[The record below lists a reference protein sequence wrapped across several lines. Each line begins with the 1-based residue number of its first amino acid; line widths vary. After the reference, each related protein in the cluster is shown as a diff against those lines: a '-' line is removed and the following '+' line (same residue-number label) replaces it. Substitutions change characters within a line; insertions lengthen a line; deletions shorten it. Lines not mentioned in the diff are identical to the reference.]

1 MRVVHRGF
9 DTLHLSIQ
17 KNIPED
23 LFDYL
28 EAQKETAETLR
39 ETIPVT
45 FNGADFDLSPYG
57 GRGYSFLLADG
68 PLGAQWAFK
77 KPNPKDPW
85 GVRVTVGSTVLATQ
99 GLGVVRAYI
108 VDTMSA
114 LGMPF
119 EAQQVSIGRAD
130 FCVDILAP
138 DFELEPAQFVMHS
151 HANRADHL
159 TGTPDIS
166 SNGKS
171 GRYTSVT
178 VGKMPGRQIIVYDK
192 RAEVIAR
199 QKPIWWDIWAANLA
213 RDGLP
218 PLDRSD
224 AATSRVWRVEIR
236 AGKALLK
243 DRWQV
248 RTWADFDARFGDI
261 IAEAFD
267 KVRYTT
273 PDPDD
278 SNRARWPDAPF
289 WALARREAADDLTE
303 LRSHVDAP
311 KVKDVYREEQIRILQ
326 AQVLGGAITLA
337 ALKGVTKRALAK
349 EMDATARA
357 LKAEILADP
366 DRAGAKLK
374 DAKERY
380 RFI

>member
-17 KNIPED
+17 KNLPPD
-23 LFDYL
+23 LSEYL
-28 EAQKETAETLR
+28 TAQKETAEGTR
-39 ETIPVT
+39 EAMPVS
-45 FNGADFDLSPYG
+45 FNGMDFNLAPYG
-57 GRGYSFLLADG
+57 GKGYSFFLEDG

-85 GVRVTVGSTVLATQ
+85 GVRVVIGSTFLATQ
-99 GLGVVRAYI
+99 GLGAARAYI
-108 VDTMSA
+108 ADTMDA
-114 LGMPF
+114 FGMPF

-138 DFELEPAQFVMHS
+138 DFELQPAHFVMHS
-151 HANRADHL
+151 HANRADHQ

-178 VGKMPGRQIIVYDK
+178 VGKMPGRQVIVYDK

-199 QKPIWWDIWAANLA
+199 HKPLWWDIWAANLA

-224 AATSRVWRVEIR
+224 ATTSRVWRVELR

-248 RTWADFDARFGDI
+248 RTWADFDAKFGDM
-261 IAEAFD
+261 IAETLD
-267 KVRYTT
+267 KVRYTE
-273 PDPDD
+273 PDSYDT
-278 SNRARWPDAPF
+278 NRGRWPDAQI
-289 WALARREAADDLTE
+289 WNVARSEAAGELVE
-303 LRSHVDAP
+303 LRSFIEAR
-311 KVKDVYREEQIRILQ
+311 KVKDVYREEQIRILRQ
-326 AQVLGGAITLA
+326 QVLGNAITLA
-337 ALKGVTKRALAK
+337 ALEGTPKEKLARG
-349 EMDATARA
+349 MDATAKA
-357 LKAEILADP
+357 LKAEVMADP
-366 DRAGAKLK
+366 GRAGAKLK
-374 DAKERY
+374 EAQKRY

>member
-17 KNIPED
+17 RNIPDD

-28 EAQKETAETLR
+28 SAQKETAETLR

-85 GVRVTVGSTVLATQ
+85 GVRVTIGSTVLATQ

-108 VDTMSA
+108 ADTMSA

-138 DFELEPAQFVMHS
+138 DFELQPAQFVMHS

-159 TGTPDIS
+159 TGSPDIS

-178 VGKMPGRQIIVYDK
+178 IGKMPGRQVIVYDK

-199 QKPIWWDIWAANLA
+199 QKPIWWDIWAAKLA

-224 AATSRVWRVEIR
+224 AATSRVWRVEVR

-261 IAEAFD
+261 IAETFD
-267 KVRYTT
+267 KVRYTI
-273 PDPDD
+273 PDPYD
-278 SNRARWPDAPF
+278 SNRARWPDAPL
-289 WALARREAADDLTE
+289 WALARHEAADDLTE

-337 ALKGVTKRALAK
+337 GLKGVTKKALAK

-374 DAKERY
+374 EAKERY

>member
-28 EAQKETAETLR
+28 AAQKETAETLR

-45 FNGADFDLSPYG
+45 FNGADFDLSAYG

-85 GVRVTVGSTVLATQ
+85 GVRVTIGSTFLATQ

-108 VDTMSA
+108 ADTMSA

-178 VGKMPGRQIIVYDK
+178 IGKMPGRQIIVYDK

-224 AATSRVWRVEIR
+224 AATSRVWRVEVR

-261 IAEAFD
+261 IAETFD
-267 KVRYTT
+267 KVRYTI
-273 PDPDD
+273 PDPYD
-278 SNRARWPDAPF
+278 SNRARWPDAPL
-289 WALARREAADDLTE
+289 WALARHEAADDLTE

-337 ALKGVTKRALAK
+337 GLKGVTKKALAK

-374 DAKERY
+374 EAKERY

>member
-23 LFDYL
+23 LFKYL
-28 EAQKETAETLR
+28 AAQKETAETLR
-39 ETIPVT
+39 DDIPVT
-45 FNGADFDLSPYG
+45 FNGADFNLKPYG
-57 GRGYSFLLADG
+57 SSGYSFLLEDG
-68 PLGAQWAFK
+68 PLGARWSFK

-85 GVRVTVGSTVLATQ
+85 GARVMIGSTVLATQ
-99 GLGVVRAYI
+99 GLGVVRGYI
-108 VDTMSA
+108 ADTMA
-114 LGMPF
+114 TLGMPF

-138 DFELEPAQFVMHS
+138 DFELQPAQFVMHS
-151 HANRADHL
+151 HANRADYL
-159 TGTPDIS
+159 TDGSDIR
-166 SNGKS
+166 SNGMS

-178 VGKMPGRQIIVYDK
+178 VGKMPGRQVIAYDK
-192 RAEVIAR
+192 RAEVIKH
-199 QKPIWWDIWAANLA
+199 QDQIWWDIWAANLA

-224 AATSRVWRVEIR
+224 AATSRVWRIEVR
-236 AGKALLK
+236 AGKDLLK

-248 RTWADFDARFGDI
+248 RTWVDFDARFGDI
-261 IAEAFD
+261 VAETFD
-267 KVRYTT
+267 KVRYTI
-273 PDPDD
+273 PDPSD
-278 SNRARWPDAPF
+278 SNRARWPESPM
-289 WALARREAADDLTE
+289 WALARCEAADDLTE
-303 LRSHVDAP
+303 LRSHIDAP
-311 KVKDVYREEQIRILQ
+311 KVKDVYREERIRILK

-337 ALKGVTKRALAK
+337 ALKGVTKRVLAK
-349 EMDATARA
+349 EMDETARA

-374 DAKERY
+374 EAKERY